1 MATKQKRPWKI
12 ALFQPDLREWKV
24 LARFKSEVNAQ
35 DKIEGYCKR
44 YPNGWVDI
52 LDPAYD

>member
-1 MATKQKRPWKI
+1 MATRFKKPWKI
-12 ALFQPDLREWKV
+12 ALFLPDVQEWKT
-24 LARFKSEVNAQ
+24 LARYKSLDNAR

-52 LDPAYD
+52 LDPQFD